1 MAAASDREW
10 TQRLAALAGRLRE
23 SRDGREAARAVVEAI
38 VPSESGAF
46 VLSCGGGAPVRL
58 LAAEGPPAADIRS
71 RNADDL
77 LLLPQLLMQSG
88 EPRII
93 LDLAADARAAPL
105 RGWGLGSGTL
115 VALPVR
121 GGGGVRAILAVVRP
135 GQQALSAADL
145 AGLQA
150 AADMLG
156 LALEQERLHESAEEQ
171 VRQLLALGQVARM
184 LTTEFDTEAV
194 LTLIIDA
201 AVSVFRLDLCCLLMY
216 DGRGHLR
223 VRAARGL
230 SAQEAAHLV
239 FPAGRAPDPE
249 RFRALGYVSVVL
261 HRVPGSRQLLGY
273 LAAGTRAASPLD
285 ASDRSPLAT
294 WASLAGVA
302 LENSRWMAEVEAAQ
316 QDTVEALVAV
326 LESREAGRRTVPIRA
341 SAAYATV
348 LAGNMGLSE
357 QEVRDLY
364 LAALLAYAEP
374 GRPGGSI
381 LAGADS
387 PRLNRV
393 RRVLEALGER
403 WDGTGPLGLREG
415 GIPLSARILAV
426 VRAFAEALEAGS
438 ADGTPSPAAALE
450 RVKAGK
456 GTQFDPLVVAALE
469 SHVWSAMSFLP
480 AASGEAWQADATDP
494 ARGQPRG
501 GAGAAPP
508 PPVVDP
514 QPPEA
519 GAGPEVSSP
528 VPPAE
533 RARQE
538 TAASVTSPHPD
549 LSVLTQREREVLA
562 HVAQGLSNREIAAR
576 LFLSEATV
584 KTHVSRILQKLGL
597 PDRTKAAVF
606 MLTTQD

>member
-10 TQRLAALAGRLRE
+10 AQRLAGLAARLRE
-23 SRDGREAARAVVEAI
+23 SQDAQEAARAVV
-38 VPSESGAF
+38 
-46 VLSCGGGAPVRL
+46 APVVL
-58 LAAEGPPAADIRS
+58 LAAGGPLAAPIRS
-71 RNADDL
+71 RGADEL
-77 LLLPQLLMQSG
+77 LLVVQLLMQSG
-88 EPRII
+88 EPGIC
-93 LDLAADARAAPL
+93 LDLAADPRAAPL
-105 RGWGLGSGTL
+105 RGWGLGDGTL
-115 VALPVR
+115 VVLPVR
-121 GGGGVRAILAVVRP
+121 VGGGVRAVLAAVRP
-135 GQQALSAADL
+135 GAEPPPDADL
-145 AGLQA
+145 AGMQA

-156 LALEQERLHESAEEQ
+156 LVLEKERLHESAAEQ
-171 VRQLLALGQVARM
+171 VRQLLALGQVARL
-184 LTTEFDTEAV
+184 LTTEYDTEAV

-201 AVSVFRLDLCCLLMY
+201 AVSLFRLDLCCLLMY
-216 DGRGHLR
+216 DGRGDLR

-230 SAQEAAHLV
+230 SDREAASVV

-273 LAAGTRAASPLD
+273 LVAGTRAASPLD

-326 LESREAGRRTVPIRA
+326 LESREAGRPAAPMRA
-341 SAAYATV
+341 CAACATA
-348 LAGNMGLSE
+348 LAGNMGLPE

-364 LAALLAYAEP
+364 LAALLAYAEA
-374 GRPGGSI
+374 GRPGGSL
-381 LAGADS
+381 LAGTDS

-403 WDGTGPLGLREG
+403 WDGTGPRGLRQGE
-415 GIPLSARILAV
+415 IPLAARILAV
-426 VRAFAEALEAGS
+426 VLAFAEALQAAGTGGS
-438 ADGTPSPAAALE
+438 PSPAAALE

-456 GTQFDPLVVAALE
+456 GTAFDPLVVAALE
-469 SHVWSAMSFLP
+469 SQFWSAAAFLP
-480 AASGEAWQADATDP
+480 GGFGAA
-494 ARGQPRG
+494 GQ
-501 GAGAAPP
+501 AGAAA
-508 PPVVDP
+508 VRA
-514 QPPEA
+514 PEA
-519 GAGPEVSSP
+519 EAGPK
-528 VPPAE
+528 PPACE
-533 RARQE
+533 PAAPRARPE
-538 TAASVTSPHPD
+538 AAASAALHHPD

-606 MLTTQD
+606 MLTAQD